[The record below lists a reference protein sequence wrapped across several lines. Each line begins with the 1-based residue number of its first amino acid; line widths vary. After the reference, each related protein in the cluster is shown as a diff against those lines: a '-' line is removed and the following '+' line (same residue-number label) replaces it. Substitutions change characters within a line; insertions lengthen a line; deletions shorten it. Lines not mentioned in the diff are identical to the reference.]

1 MNTSTHPHNTQ
12 PELPLVVVTDLDGCL
27 LDHHSY
33 SAQAAE
39 KALKKLRNLN
49 IPCVFNSS
57 KTFDEMLLLRE
68 TLDNRDPFVCENG
81 GAIFIPKSNGNGYNS
96 EILHSSYLVILKVLH
111 SLRQQGFQFRGF
123 NDMTATEVAALTGL
137 SVEDAHLAKQRSASE
152 PLVWTGTEKQLE
164 EFRQA
169 LTMHN
174 LRLLSG
180 GRFHHVMGPNDKA
193 HGLEFCRH
201 HYEALWQQPVKVIA
215 LGDGENDRAMLSAA
229 DYAIVIP
236 GIKNTLK
243 LQHPQLR
250 IASKAGPAGWNETL
264 LSLLD
269 DLFKEAHSG

>member
-1 MNTSTHPHNTQ
+1 MNTAAHPNTTPPQ
-12 PELPLVVVTDLDGCL
+12 HPLIVVTDLDGCL

-39 KALKKLRNLN
+39 KALKTLKSLN

-57 KTFDEMLLLRE
+57 KTYGEMLALRE
-68 TLDNRDPFVCENG
+68 KLNNPDPFVCENG
-81 GAIFIPKSNGNGYNS
+81 GAIFIPKSNGHGYNS
-96 EILHSSYLVILKVLH
+96 EILHSSYLAILKVLH

-152 PLVWTGTEKQLE
+152 PLLWTGSDEQLTD
-164 EFRQA
+164 FRRA
-169 LTMHN
+169 LAMHN

-201 HYEALWQQPVKVIA
+201 HYQTLWQQPVRVIA

-229 DYAIVIP
+229 DFAIVIP
-236 GIKNTLK
+236 GIKSTLD